1 MKRTRKVAVTVL
13 VTFLLGCLL
22 FAGIAVYAD
31 RSDSASRDG
40 EAYNAVMETLLG
52 LAGVEVEDENAE
64 VLAGRRLSQNLTV
77 TTDDGVIVSGGT
89 VTKIQDDFYPGSYK
103 ITFSKKAIL
112 TSRAV
117 VEVQMEVNKGDE
129 VYILIGDKESGYTE
143 YACVTAKED
152 NVVSFDTNV
161 LQDYTL
167 SKTDIKSA
175 QEAMANILSTESI
188 QSTDNTEN

>member
-1 MKRTRKVAVTVL
+1 MKRARKLVVTVL
-13 VTFLLGCLL
+13 VTFLLGCIV
-22 FAGIAVYAD
+22 FAGVAIHAD
-31 RSDSASRDG
+31 RRNAASCDG

-52 LAGVEVEDENAE
+52 IAGIEVDDKDAD
-64 VLAGRRLSQNLTV
+64 VLAGRRLSQKLTV
-77 TTDDGVIVSGGT
+77 TTDDGAVVSGGT

-117 VEVQMEVNKGDE
+117 VEVQMDVKKGDD
-129 VYILIGDKESGYTE
+129 VYILIGDKDSGYTE
-143 YACVTAKED
+143 YACVKAKED
-152 NVVSFDTNV
+152 NFVSFDTNI

-175 QEAMANILSTESI
+175 QEAMADIFSTGTGS
-188 QSTDNTEN
+188 SENSEN